1 MKTHYD
7 NLKVSRDAPDE
18 VIKAAYKVLAM
29 KYHPDRNPTS
39 GKTFTIINQAYEVL
53 SDSTKRYEHDVWIDE
68 NEPKESVTYS
78 HNIVYKEKIV
88 EKVIYF
94 HSKDEEASIFGHRLF
109 PTHQEEKT
117 IKFWLQY
124 ESALLLL
131 VIILD
136 VLSYEIA
143 EFIIRLLGIK
153 GYDTIIAWSIGV
165 IWFYSYVF
173 TNMHHRQTVTAK
185 GAAWFWFIV
194 YNIAVCLLYWRLK

>member
-53 SDSTKRYEHDVWIDE
+53 SDSTKRYEHDVWIAE
-68 NEPKESVTYS
+68 NDPKESIISSPYT
-78 HNIVYKEKIV
+78 VYKEKIV
-88 EKVIYF
+88 EKVIYV

-117 IKFWLQY
+117 IKLWL
-124 ESALLLL
+124 EEEAAFLLI
-131 VIILD
+131 VIILG
-136 VLSYEIA
+136 VLSYELV
-143 EFIIRLLGIK
+143 EFIIRVLGFK
-153 GYDTIIAWSIGV
+153 GYDTIIAWIMGSI
-165 IWFYSYVF
+165 WLCSYIV
-173 TNMHHRQTVTAK
+173 TGMHHRQTVTAK